1 MLRAFCDFDG
11 TVASEDIGNQLFL
24 RFAGEETALAIVQ
37 RYLDGEITARQCL
50 QQECEAV
57 ESLTR
62 EEFEKFIDQFTL
74 DSRFLSFFEFCRSKE
89 IPITI
94 LSDGLDAYVGRVLVN
109 HGLSELQFFAN
120 HVEFVR
126 EGATTKLVPSFPYTD
141 SECEKCGNCKRN
153 HMLTLSRDDDILVYV
168 GDGISDRCPVKYA
181 DIVFAKKSLIK
192 YCQQQNIS
200 YFEFHHFGDVQQRLE
215 GILQKKRIKKRRE
228 AMMARREVFMQG

>member
-1 MLRAFCDFDG
+1 MVRVFCDFDG

-62 EEFEKFIDQFTL
+62 EEFGKFIDQFTL

-94 LSDGLDAYVGRVLVN
+94 LSDGLDAYVERVLAN
-109 HGLSELQFFAN
+109 HGLSELQFFSN

-126 EGATTKLVPSFPYTD
+126 EGVKTKLIPSFPYTD

-153 HMLTLSRDDDILVYV
+153 HMLTLSGDDDILVYA